1 MTAPLLNPLYRPPAH
16 NLGGSG
22 RVPSLRA
29 VDILRPCCELQGLEI
44 WQTVYMRDNLLLHH
58 RYVCRL
64 DIKVCF

>member
-16 NLGGSG
+16 NVGGSG

-44 WQTVYMRDNLLLHH
+44 WQAVYMRDNLLLHH
-58 RYVCRL
+58 RYGWL
-64 DIKVCF
+64 